1 MKSLLLIA
9 MSAALLAPA
18 TWAGLD
24 PNPDSFG
31 VYFDTAGNINN
42 YTVPIFT
49 PYDAYLLVVHPSA
62 AIDGFECAAT
72 RSGAPYFVLA
82 TTLEGGG
89 IDEDPAADVYR
100 VQCPTPYPVANGAIV
115 AVHWR
120 LMQQASTPLFFYVAP
135 TDPPSLPGTLPVLR
149 NAGALRQGRTFSG
162 SPQVPVACV
171 NWYCFADERS
181 TFGAVKSLFR

>member
-1 MKSLLLIA
+1 MKSLLLIV
-9 MSAALLAPA
+9 MSAALVAPA

-24 PNPDSFG
+24 PKIDSVG
-31 VYFDTAGNINN
+31 VYFDTSGNINSISE
-42 YTVPIFT
+42 PMFT
-49 PYDAYLLVVHPSA
+49 PYDAYLLVANPSA
-62 AIDGFECAAT
+62 AVDGFECAAT

-135 TDPPSLPGTLPVLR
+135 TDPPSLPGALPVLR
-149 NAGALRQGRTFSG
+149 NGGALRQGRIMSG
-162 SPQVPVACV
+162 SPLVPGACV
-171 NWYCFADERS
+171 NYWCFAVESS